1 MNSYRLIIFIK
12 VILFSSFLFFISSC
26 NERGTPGKENEN
38 TEEKTGMEHCTPASS
53 RKQLLAKTTTLSSAV
68 GSGVDE
74 TTMVLVPGGSYQM
87 GSLEFPDSKPIHQVI
102 IDSFWMDEHEVT
114 NAQFKKFVDATG
126 YLTVAERSLDHKD
139 FPGANPADLVP
150 GSIVFTPPNH
160 PVSLNNP
167 MQWWRY
173 VKGANWKH
181 PMGAKSTI
189 EGKEQQPVVH
199 VCYEDTEAYANW
211 AGKRLPTEAEWELAA
226 KGLAPDDTKNK
237 LKPNGKWIANI
248 FQGDF
253 PHHNTLEDGF
263 AGIAPVKSFSP
274 NQYGFYDLEGNVW
287 EWCTDYYR
295 PDYYFRSEVNN
306 PKGPT
311 DSYDPDEPG
320 AVKRVQRGGS
330 FLCSDQY
337 CIRYKTGSRGKG
349 EIRSA
354 SNNLGFRCVKSN
366 NK

>member
-1 MNSYRLIIFIK
+1 MNYPRLIN
-12 VILFSSFLFFISSC
+12 VALFFCFLVFISSC
-26 NERGTPGKENEN
+26 KEQQTSDKVKEGS
-38 TEEKTGMEHCTPASS
+38 TGAAMEHCAPAGS
-53 RKQLLAKTTTLSSAV
+53 RKQLFAKDNSFSSTENI

-74 TTMVLVPGGSYQM
+74 SHMVLVPGGAYEM
-87 GSLEFPDSKPIHQVI
+87 GSLEFPDSKPIHKVTV
-102 IDSFWMDEHEVT
+102 DSFWMDEHEVT

-126 YLTVAERSLDHKD
+126 YRTIAERMLDPKD
-139 FPGANPADLVP
+139 FPGANATDLVP
-150 GSIVFTPPNH
+150 GSIVFSPPDH

-167 MQWWRY
+167 MQWWQY
-173 VKGANWKH
+173 VKGASWKH
-181 PMGAKSTI
+181 PMGEGSTI

-199 VCYEDTEAYANW
+199 VCYEDAEAYAKW
-211 AGKRLPTEAEWELAA
+211 TGKRLPTEAEWELAA
-226 KGLAPDDTKNK
+226 RGLINTLGNTGNK
-237 LKPNGKWIANI
+237 LKPHGKWIANI

-274 NQYGFYDLEGNVW
+274 NKYGLYDLEGNVW
-287 EWCTDYYR
+287 EWCSDYYR
-295 PDYYFRSEVNN
+295 PDYYSKSEINN

-320 AVKRVQRGGS
+320 AVKKVQRGGS

-366 NK
+366 N